1 MKRRIP
7 STRQRRFVALLTLRW
22 RLTLWTTG
30 LFLVLGLSLALFINS
45 MTAIQIP
52 QVLQVELEPTS
63 HPPSD
68 HAVVSLTPS
77 PEALSRFEETPN
89 LQTPN
94 IQEVVIRQVRIISL
108 IGIGLF
114 ALVGSVGAYWIAKQS
129 LRPVSHLSHLAQKIQ
144 ARTLDQRLPTEGPPD
159 ELKELADAFNGMLA
173 RLESAFEQQNRFVAD
188 AAHELRT
195 PLAILRTN
203 LEVAQ
208 RDPDITVADYKEI
221 SSVLERALSRLE
233 QLVEDLLLLA
243 KGEKELRAAPVKL
256 ETLLQEIVQEL
267 EPLAQTRHIH
277 LELNIVDPATVMADV
292 SLLGRAVSN
301 LLENGIRYNHAGG
314 SVTMTVRRAT
324 HGVEL
329 CVEDTGIGIPVEAQP
344 HIFERF
350 YRVDPARSREQGGS
364 GLGLSIAAYVI
375 QLHGGWLRLTKSIPG
390 MGSQFTMW
398 LPTQVQASEE
408 TSNLTTA

>member
-30 LFLVLGLSLALFINS
+30 LFLILGLSLALFINS

-63 HPPSD
+63 PPPSD